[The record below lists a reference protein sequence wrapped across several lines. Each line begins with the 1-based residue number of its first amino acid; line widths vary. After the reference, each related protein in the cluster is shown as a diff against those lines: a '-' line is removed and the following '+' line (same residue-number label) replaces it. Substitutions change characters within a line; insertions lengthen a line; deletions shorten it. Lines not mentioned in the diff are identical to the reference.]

1 MNYDKDYLFNVVDR
15 IKYVSKYKIDELP
28 AFIESYSKKQYESKE
43 HLIKQLNSL
52 NIFTTI
58 KHATVLAC
66 WYGNVLFPMLIQ
78 YIKKIDGYDI
88 DSNCRIMS
96 KNIPIKNCK
105 IHELDIWNCDF
116 HIDKHLK
123 TTNLLINLNTT
134 DLLIN
139 TSCEHIPPMKTWK
152 HWEQIKKGCY
162 IALQSNNMFSVQD
175 HTNCVQ
181 NILEFID
188 QMPKEMSI
196 LKVSEIPIY
205 SDEKKYKRFT
215 IIGQM

>member
-15 IKYVSKYKIDELP
+15 IRYVSKHKSNELLS
-28 AFIESYSKKQYESKE
+28 FIESYSKKQFESKE
-43 HLIKQLNSL
+43 HLVKELYSL
-52 NIFTTI
+52 DVFTTA

-66 WYGNVLFPMLIQ
+66 WYGNVLFPMLIK
-78 YIKKIDGYDI
+78 YVNKIDGYDI
-88 DSNCRIMS
+88 DPNCSKMS
-96 KNIPIKNCK
+96 RNIPIKNCM
-105 IHELDIWNCDF
+105 IHEKDILADF
-116 HIDKHLK
+116 DTDKHLK
-123 TTNLLINLNTT
+123 TT

-152 HWEQIKKGCY
+152 RWKQVRKGCF
-162 IALQSNNMFSVQD
+162 IAFQSNNMFNVHD

-205 SDEKKYKRFT
+205 SNEKKYKRFT
-215 IIGQM
+215 IIGQL